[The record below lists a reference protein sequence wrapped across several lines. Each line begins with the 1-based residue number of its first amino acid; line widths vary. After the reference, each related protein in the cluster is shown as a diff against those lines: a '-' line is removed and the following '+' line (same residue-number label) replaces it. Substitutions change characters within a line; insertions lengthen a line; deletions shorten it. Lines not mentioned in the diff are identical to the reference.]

1 MTINLTH
8 EESEE
13 YFYNALC
20 NGLGYIESGYGLEL
34 KYSSYEAQNALKKLK
49 DSGAN
54 TCYEDIIMQLLK
66 DGHGIN
72 LYDTEGEEDHIIKLK
87 DVHDKVQLAP
97 VDRILEM
104 ANENDDADT
113 ADVILQSVFFG
124 EVIFG

>member
-1 MTINLTH
+1 MKIILTP

-20 NGLGYIESGYGLEL
+20 NGLDYIESGYNLEM
-34 KYSSYEAQNALKKLK
+34 KYSSYQAQNALKKLK

-54 TCYEDIIMQLLK
+54 ACYEDMIMQLLR
-66 DGHGIN
+66 DGHEIN

-87 DVHDKVQLAP
+87 DVHDKVQNAP
-97 VDRILEM
+97 TERILEM
-104 ANENDDADT
+104 VNENDDAVT

>member
-8 EESEE
+8 KQSEE

-54 TCYEDIIMQLLK
+54 TCYEDIIM
-66 DGHGIN
+66 
-72 LYDTEGEEDHIIKLK
+72 
-87 DVHDKVQLAP
+87 HDKVQLAP

>member
-1 MTINLTH
+1 MKIILTP

-20 NGLGYIESGYGLEL
+20 NGLDYIESGYNLEM
-34 KYSSYEAQNALKKLK
+34 KYSSYQAQKTLKKLK

-54 TCYEDIIMQLLK
+54 ACYEDMIMQLLR
-66 DGHGIN
+66 DGHEIN
-72 LYDTEGEEDHIIKLK
+72 LYDVEGEEDHIIKLK
-87 DVHDKVQLAP
+87 DVHDKVQNAP
-97 VDRILEM
+97 AERILEM

-124 EVIFG
+124 EVIYG